1 MCVCV
6 CGAKKFGK
14 PSPLHTGPKAHAE
27 EEEMFESEQ
36 RRSKLPGR
44 RKWHAI
50 KDSLP
55 GRPKQKGLT

>member
-1 MCVCV
+1 M
-6 CGAKKFGK
+6 GNPGPFHIK
-14 PSPLHTGPKAHAE
+14 PKAHAE